1 MKRILY
7 ASMQLPWPLDNGQK
21 FVTVNDLTYLS
32 QHCAIDLVSFIDP
45 INLSRQDELLAE
57 LRKRLPDVNILSPV
71 AHTILHGSLVR
82 HKLPALVHGQLRRI
96 PFVVSKY
103 RNKEYLARIAQLM
116 QAHAYDVLYIESVNS
131 SFILDELPRECLD
144 RVKVIYRAFD
154 VFAETL
160 TLYARELGLS
170 PAGIAV
176 RADLLACR
184 SYERRLWQRVDSIF
198 TVTRRLGNLM
208 ADAVPAIRDKIVYF
222 PVFVEPARI
231 RAAPERAGPRLLYV
245 GTVHYPPNLLGL
257 KWFLNEC
264 WPLVHQ
270 RFPEARFDV
279 VGRGGEAL
287 LPVPD
292 GVTIHRYVD
301 SLDPYYQQ
309 AAVFVVPLFSGSGIR
324 LKILDA
330 LSHGVPVVSTRAGY
344 VGLEVT
350 EGQEL
355 LVADDA
361 PGFAAH
367 VCRLLS
373 NPSERGQFA
382 LRGLAFIEAN
392 HHPALA
398 RKAIADVL
406 RSLDDA

>member
-32 QHCAIDLVSFIDP
+32 RQYAIDVVSYIDP
-45 INLSRQDELLAE
+45 INRPRQDELLNE
-57 LRKRLPDVNILSPV
+57 LRKRLPNVNILPPV
-71 AHTILHGSLVR
+71 IHAILHGSLLK
-82 HKLPALVHGQLRRI
+82 HKLPALVRGQLRRI
-96 PFVVSKY
+96 PFIVSKY
-103 RNKEYLARIAQLM
+103 RNKEYLSRIVQLL
-116 QAHAYDVLYIESVNS
+116 HENDYDVLYIESLNS
-131 SFILDELPRECLD
+131 SFILDELPHGRLEGM
-144 RVKVIYRAFD
+144 KVIYRAFD

-160 TLYARELGLS
+160 ALYARELGLS

-184 SYERRLWQRVDSIF
+184 SYERQLWQRVDAIF
-198 TVTRRLGNLM
+198 TVTRRLGSLM
-208 ADAVPAIRDKIVYF
+208 VDELPAIRDKIVYF
-222 PVFVEPARI
+222 PVFVEPARS

-245 GTVHYPPNLLGL
+245 GTVHYPPNFLGL

-264 WPLVHQ
+264 WPLVRQ
-270 RFPEARFDV
+270 RVPEARFDV

-292 GVTIHRYVD
+292 GVTIHHYVD

-344 VGLEVT
+344 AGLEVT
-350 EGQEL
+350 EGDEL

-361 PGFAAH
+361 PGFAGH
-367 VCRLLS
+367 VCRLLEY
-373 NPSERGQFA
+373 PAERRRLA
-382 LRGLAFIEAN
+382 ESGLAFIEQN
-392 HHPALA
+392 HSPALA
-398 RKAIADVL
+398 AQAINDMIRIL
-406 RSLDDA
+406 